1 MKRSVQTSAW
11 PLPNQGVRFI
21 TPPRLRRALARHPL
35 GQACYPLALGYYP
48 EAHGHHMQ
56 RRAPD
61 DNLLI
66 YCRAGRGWLE
76 CAGERVEVGGGD
88 LLVLPKGREHA
99 YGADSQRPWSIYWV
113 HFEGGL
119 AEDFLRPLGSAPR
132 LRLGMQPR
140 LLAEFDALLALR
152 RQGLS
157 LPHFIHAAH
166 LLQGL
171 LTSLAVRPARASLKS
186 GRVLDI
192 DAVQA
197 LMRAHLHDSLN
208 LDEELAKLDEF
219 ELNQEFSSIEK
230 APRPAESLLA
240 RRDDER
246 DPHDERWA
254 EALIADAEPAQ
265 PARGNPRQEPSLGEP
280 LAEERVSFVPLR
292 RAEDPPEL
300 RLSLD
305 DDDDDEP
312 SLGKRRHGLSVL
324 DEDDEESAEE
334 QSVAPLGSARKPDE
348 APVESLDQLR
358 DEPLQLAWEKPR
370 RQWPRRLGWLLLI
383 LLALGGLAAQYIAYH
398 FDELARQDA
407 YRPWFA
413 QLCPEIGCTL
423 PSKVDVEQI
432 RSSNLVVRSHPEFSG
447 ALVVDA
453 IIYNRASFSQPFPLL
468 ELRFADL
475 NGHLIANR
483 RFKPGEYLGGE
494 LAGRTEM
501 PPQVPIHVS
510 LDILDPGPKAV
521 NYSLSFHSPE

>member
-1 MKRSVQTSAW
+1 MS
-11 PLPNQGVRFI
+11 PLQHQF
-21 TPPRLRRALARHPL
+21 PR
-35 GQACYPLALGYYP
+35 
-48 EAHGHHMQ
+48 Q
-56 RRAPD
+56 RRA
-61 DNLLI
+61 
-66 YCRAGRGWLE
+66 AGRRQWRGPL
-76 CAGERVEVGGGD
+76 RH
-88 LLVLPKGREHA
+88 LPE
-99 YGADSQRPWSIYWV
+99 SLQRPATPGRWRAARERS
-113 HFEGGL
+113 F
-119 AEDFLRPLGSAPR
+119 GSRSEA
-132 LRLGMQPR
+132 G
-140 LLAEFDALLALR
+140 R
-152 RQGLS
+152 RS
-157 LPHFIHAAH
+157 A
-166 LLQGL
+166 
-171 LTSLAVRPARASLKS
+171 ARAKRR
-186 GRVLDI
+186 GRHLGRAPAARPRDETLWIHDDLD
-192 DAVQA
+192 
-197 LMRAHLHDSLN
+197 LDSLN

-305 DDDDDEP
+305 DDDDDQP
-312 SLGKRRHGLSVL
+312 SLGKRRNGLSAL

-383 LLALGGLAAQYIAYH
+383 LLALGGLAAQYVAYH

-521 NYSLSFHSPE
+521 NYSLSFHSQVTGRTSPVAAGPLRPPARAERQAQVPLVFQL

>member
-1 MKRSVQTSAW
+1 MS
-11 PLPNQGVRFI
+11 PLQHQF
-21 TPPRLRRALARHPL
+21 PR
-35 GQACYPLALGYYP
+35 
-48 EAHGHHMQ
+48 Q
-56 RRAPD
+56 RRATGRRQWRGP
-61 DNLLI
+61 LRHLPESLQ
-66 YCRAGRGWLE
+66 RPATPGRWRAARERSFGSRSEAGRRSATRAQRRGRHLDRAPAARPRDETLWIHD
-76 CAGERVEVGGGD
+76 D
-88 LLVLPKGREHA
+88 LDL
-99 YGADSQRPWSIYWV
+99 
-113 HFEGGL
+113 
-119 AEDFLRPLGSAPR
+119 
-132 LRLGMQPR
+132 
-140 LLAEFDALLALR
+140 
-152 RQGLS
+152 
-157 LPHFIHAAH
+157 
-166 LLQGL
+166 
-171 LTSLAVRPARASLKS
+171 
-186 GRVLDI
+186 
-192 DAVQA
+192 
-197 LMRAHLHDSLN
+197 DSLN

-312 SLGKRRHGLSVL
+312 SLGKRRHGLSAL

-423 PSKVDVEQI
+423 PPRWTWSRSGAATWWSAAI
-432 RSSNLVVRSHPEFSG
+432 PNSAARWWSTRSSTTAPASRSRSRCW
-447 ALVVDA
+447 
-453 IIYNRASFSQPFPLL
+453 NCASPTSTATSSP
-468 ELRFADL
+468 
-475 NGHLIANR
+475 IAASS
-483 RFKPGEYLGGE
+483 PASTSAAS